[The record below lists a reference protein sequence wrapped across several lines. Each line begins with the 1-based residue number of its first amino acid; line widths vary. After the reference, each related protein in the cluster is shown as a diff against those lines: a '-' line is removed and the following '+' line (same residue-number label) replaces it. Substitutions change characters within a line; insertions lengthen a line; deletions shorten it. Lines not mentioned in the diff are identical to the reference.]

1 MRQSDE
7 EYMMQIKEKV
17 LNHNQEIAH
26 ADEEKIINNVGSL
39 KGVIDRYLQI
49 DEILITRELLRCKK
63 LTTNS
68 DNDLKWA
75 VEALPMPL
83 QAVTFECSSEIFDAK
98 LEMNVL
104 KIKVEKLHLN
114 KMCDDKTAK
123 GANASFEQQAKK
135 HVKRGF
141 KSELQLI

>member
-7 EYMMQIKEKV
+7 EYMMQIEEKV

-104 KIKVEKLHLN
+104 KTKTEKLHLN
-114 KMCDDKTAK
+114 QMH
-123 GANASFEQQAKK
+123 N
-135 HVKRGF
+135 
-141 KSELQLI
+141 